1 MESSST
7 QIAAEG
13 VNITHM
19 DAKFYNAAAHGHINI
34 LEQMSEDDIR
44 FQLTPKEN
52 TILHIAA
59 RFGQSDCIEWI
70 LHFHLCSSLLWQPN
84 LKGDLPLHIAASADH
99 FGMVNAL
106 VCSAKAL
113 NEEME
118 SGVDAD
124 KTMLR
129 MMNLEK
135 ETAFHQ
141 AVRYHHPQ
149 VVKFLTEEDPEFTY
163 GANVRGQTPLY
174 MAVERGFGDL
184 VDMIISSCTSAAH
197 TGILGRTVL
206 HAAIASDDQGRINIW
221 FSFLDLDCFEKN
233 VNGQGMNVM
242 MFSGVMK
249 W

>member
-1 MESSST
+1 
-7 QIAAEG
+7 
-13 VNITHM
+13 
-19 DAKFYNAAAHGHINI
+19 
-34 LEQMSEDDIR
+34 
-44 FQLTPKEN
+44 
-52 TILHIAA
+52 
-59 RFGQSDCIEWI
+59 
-70 LHFHLCSSLLWQPN
+70 
-84 LKGDLPLHIAASADH
+84 
-99 FGMVNAL
+99 MVNAF

-206 HAAIASDDQGRINIW
+206 HAAIASDDQGRINIG

>member
-13 VNITHM
+13 ANITHM

-59 RFGQSDCIEWI
+59 R
-70 LHFHLCSSLLWQPN
+70 
-84 LKGDLPLHIAASADH
+84 ADH

-141 AVRYHHPQ
+141 A
-149 VVKFLTEEDPEFTY
+149 
-163 GANVRGQTPLY
+163 TPLY

-206 HAAIASDDQGRINIW
+206 
-221 FSFLDLDCFEKN
+221 N

>member
-59 RFGQSDCIEWI
+59 RKRRPFW
-70 LHFHLCSSLLWQPN
+70 
-84 LKGDLPLHIAASADH
+84 
-99 FGMVNAL
+99 MVNAL

-206 HAAIASDDQGRINIW
+206 HAAIASDDQGRINIG